1 MCEAYVPFGNSP
13 EESPALLF
21 GARFGLSTV
30 HQEDHLVLDLPVADE
45 CLADLDAAHVASED
59 YDVVMWGERC
69 PDEHVEAFC
78 EMRTQMARDVPSG
91 EIDYLP
97 HVVDETRLRTDEDR
111 VAAGWISIVAAARRR
126 VDGVMGGY
134 SMLVLPRGGE
144 LAMQDDTLVMPE
156 HRGRR
161 LGTRLKL
168 ATLQVLTRNHPERR
182 ALHTWTEPENHAM
195 YRTNTDFGYVA
206 RERMYEVQRKAPQE

>member
-1 MCEAYVPFGNSP
+1 MIRRPP
-13 EESPALLF
+13 
-21 GARFGLSTV
+21 RST
-30 HQEDHLVLDLPVADE
+30 
-45 CLADLDAAHVASED
+45 
-59 YDVVMWGERC
+59 
-69 PDEHVEAFC
+69 
-78 EMRTQMARDVPSG
+78 
-91 EIDYLP
+91 
-97 HVVDETRLRTDEDR
+97 RTDTLFPVTTR
-111 VAAGWISIVAAARRR
+111 FRS
-126 VDGVMGGY
+126 
-134 SMLVLPRGGE
+134 LVLPRGGG

>member
-1 MCEAYVPFGNSP
+1 
-13 EESPALLF
+13 
-21 GARFGLSTV
+21 
-30 HQEDHLVLDLPVADE
+30 
-45 CLADLDAAHVASED
+45 
-59 YDVVMWGERC
+59 
-69 PDEHVEAFC
+69 
-78 EMRTQMARDVPSG
+78 
-91 EIDYLP
+91 
-97 HVVDETRLRTDEDR
+97 
-111 VAAGWISIVAAARRR
+111 
-126 VDGVMGGY
+126 MGGY

-206 RERMYEVQRKAPQE
+206 RERMYEVQRKAPQERPASTVSEREQIGRAQVRT

>member
-1 MCEAYVPFGNSP
+1 MRISDWSSDVCS
-13 EESPALLF
+13 
-21 GARFGLSTV
+21 
-30 HQEDHLVLDLPVADE
+30 
-45 CLADLDAAHVASED
+45 ADL
-59 YDVVMWGERC
+59 
-69 PDEHVEAFC
+69 
-78 EMRTQMARDVPSG
+78 PSG

-195 YRTNTDFGYVA
+195 YRTNTDFSYVA

>member
-1 MCEAYVPFGNSP
+1 MRISDWSSDVCSSDLPRHRRAPHVPAGQHAPGLGRDQRAPRPAQNWRRHRTVPGGRADLCGREADHRVCEAYVPFGNSP

-134 SMLVLPRGGE
+134 SMLVLPRGG
-144 LAMQDDTLVMPE
+144 D
-156 HRGRR
+156 
-161 LGTRLKL
+161 
-168 ATLQVLTRNHPERR
+168 
-182 ALHTWTEPENHAM
+182 
-195 YRTNTDFGYVA
+195 
-206 RERMYEVQRKAPQE
+206 RKST